1 MLNRSLFMQVLRYL
15 KVKFD
20 IVSFDIL
27 GKVRPSAIRARTWS
41 SLSRLLAPTIV
52 ENVCFVHAESSHG
65 NLRMI
70 RFDVHNDVSFGSIR
84 VRRWLLFRDIWWT
97 ESILSLRN

>member
-1 MLNRSLFMQVLRYL
+1 MACFAVEESQC
-15 KVKFD
+15 KSD

-52 ENVCFVHAESSHG
+52 ENVCFVHTESSHG
-65 NLRMI
+65 NLRMV
-70 RFDVHNDVSFGSIR
+70 RFDVHHDVSLRSIR
-84 VRRWLLFRDIWWT
+84 VWRWLLLRDIWWA
-97 ESILSLRN
+97 ESILSLGN